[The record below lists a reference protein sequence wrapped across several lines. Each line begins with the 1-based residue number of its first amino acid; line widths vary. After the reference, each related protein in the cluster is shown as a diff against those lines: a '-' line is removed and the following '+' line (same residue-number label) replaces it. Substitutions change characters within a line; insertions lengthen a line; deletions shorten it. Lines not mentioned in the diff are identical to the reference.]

1 MKSTKQYSL
10 VFPRRELDGKRSV
23 LLGRKKRGFGEG
35 KWNGFGGKIE
45 VGETHQEGAVREL
58 MEESGLKCEPSGL
71 KHCGSLIFNM
81 HDKVMNVEVYE
92 LWAWE
97 GVPSETDE
105 MAPHWFDEEQVL
117 NSLLT
122 SSEMWPDDKFWLP
135 LLLSGLEGKKI
146 RGDFTYAE
154 DDLTI
159 TRNEVGIH

>member
-1 MKSTKQYSL
+1 
-10 VFPRRELDGKRSV
+10 
-23 LLGRKKRGFGEG
+23 
-35 KWNGFGGKIE
+35 
-45 VGETHQEGAVREL
+45 
-58 MEESGLKCEPSGL
+58 
-71 KHCGSLIFNM
+71 M